1 MAEEPQFPPLP
12 DIGEIL
18 ERKDRF
24 KQKNT
29 TILKCEEC
37 KAKYPREFKEG
48 DYVFKKLNDETC
60 KECNRKANLTIEEIY
75 SEWIDPKKEKK

>member
-12 DIGEIL
+12 DVGDIL

-24 KQKNT
+24 KQKKT
-29 TILKCEEC
+29 AVLKCKEC

-48 DYVFKKLNDETC
+48 DYVFSTHRGHYHYLLKGGDTEKL
-60 KECNRKANLTIEEIY
+60 KEFKSNNA
-75 SEWIDPKKEKK
+75 